1 MAKFYIVKIGVE
13 KNSEK
18 VVKAIFEAEDEVEQK
33 ALDSALDSAHSAHS
47 TMKSGFVK
55 VIDEDG
61 NDKYRDTIK
70 RYVEPPIVPEAE
82 TEEEG

>member
-1 MAKFYIVKIGVE
+1 MAKFFIVKIGIE

-33 ALDSALDSAHSAHS
+33 ALDSALDTAHSAHS
-47 TMKSGFVK
+47 TMQSGFIK

-70 RYVEPPIVPEAE
+70 RYVEPPVVEAE
-82 TEEEG
+82 TEAEEE